1 MTLEPKSQ
9 NLTEVDRQLLNILQ
23 NSFPVCQKPYA
34 SIGKQLGLTESD
46 VINRIRK
53 LKANRI
59 IRRIGGVFDARGL
72 GFNSTLV
79 ALKVDEEA
87 IGYVTAE
94 INKYPGVTHNYQRQH
109 EFNVWFTMI
118 ASSADESMSI
128 LDQIKSLPGV
138 KKLRNLPA
146 VKQFKIN
153 VSFDM
158 TKE

>member
-1 MTLEPKSQ
+1 MTSETNSQ
-9 NLTEVDRQLLNILQ
+9 NLSETDRQLLNILQ
-23 NSFPVCQKPYA
+23 NGFPLSPKPYD
-34 SIGKQLGLTESD
+34 SIGKQLNLTESE
-46 VINRIRK
+46 VITRIRK

-59 IRRIGGVFDARGL
+59 IRRIGGVFDSQRL

-87 IGYVTAE
+87 VDSVTAE
-94 INKYPGVTHNYQRQH
+94 INKYPGVTHNYQRRH
-109 EFNVWFTMI
+109 EFNVWFTLI
-118 ASSADESMSI
+118 ASSAKESMSI
-128 LDQIKSLPGV
+128 LEQIKDLPGV